1 MSGDGE
7 TFFVDKV
14 DFIFDGCVG
23 AHRDVGTFGCAVCN
37 IGGREGRADTQV
49 CPYGVYP
56 PINKSCGTFH
66 DYGRSHLPVE
76 KRKPPEAPRIP
87 PYAGTTQPHLADTP
101 NFAVKFAWEFKNG
114 ETAKIYVV
122 FIGGTLYNS
131 YIGRLRLRPR
141 GPHTIRSGNNL

>member
-14 DFIFDGCVG
+14 DFSFDGCVG

-49 CPYGVYP
+49 CPYGVCP

-66 DYGRSHLPVE
+66 DYGRSHRYAPSFRRTGHIAYQIRVE
-76 KRKPPEAPRIP
+76 
-87 PYAGTTQPHLADTP
+87 
-101 NFAVKFAWEFKNG
+101 
-114 ETAKIYVV
+114 
-122 FIGGTLYNS
+122 
-131 YIGRLRLRPR
+131 
-141 GPHTIRSGNNL
+141 